1 MAGNLPDGYP
11 PDGKLFTDDH
21 TDQIIGSIVG
31 TRLRA
36 IEIDARSANP
46 TVTLDFGSTLMR
58 LTLRDADSFE
68 FQLGVRGMGREER

>member
-11 PDGKLFTDDH
+11 PDGKLFDDDH
-21 TDQIIGSIVG
+21 TDQIIDSILG

-36 IEIDARSANP
+36 IEIDARPGNP
-46 TVTLDFGSTLMR
+46 TVTLDFGATVMR

-68 FQLGVRGMGREER
+68 FQLKVQGVPDAH